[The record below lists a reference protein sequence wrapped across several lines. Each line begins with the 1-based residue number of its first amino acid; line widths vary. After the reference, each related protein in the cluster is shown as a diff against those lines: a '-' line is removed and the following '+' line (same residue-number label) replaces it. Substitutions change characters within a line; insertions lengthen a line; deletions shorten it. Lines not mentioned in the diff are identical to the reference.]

1 MEIKS
6 EMETKHDCCK
16 HEYKKGSNMKM
27 YIMVVMVVSVL
38 LVSVVQSFQIKS
50 LKGGISGNVV
60 QSSGNVVQ
68 SGGIDMSGW
77 TDDEKMQYEHHG
89 TLPARLQQSSNQ
101 QNMVGGC

>member
-16 HEYKKGSNMKM
+16 HESKKGSNMM
-27 YIMVVMVVSVL
+27 YILVVMVVAVL
-38 LVSVVQSFQIKS
+38 LISVVQSFQIKS

-60 QSSGNVVQ
+60 QS
-68 SGGIDMSGW
+68 GGIDMTGW
-77 TDDEKMQYEHHG
+77 TEDEKMMYEHHG